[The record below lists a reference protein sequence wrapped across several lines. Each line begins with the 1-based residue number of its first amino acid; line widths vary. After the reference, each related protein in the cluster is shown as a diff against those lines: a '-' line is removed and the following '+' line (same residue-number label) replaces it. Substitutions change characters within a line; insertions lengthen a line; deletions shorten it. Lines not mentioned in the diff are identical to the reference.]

1 MSRADAHTPCR
12 LGDPI
17 PDAYVPLNCEITRAT
32 LASSTLSHTG
42 IDENFRGCEN
52 FRGVNSRPPFSSAS
66 ATAINGSGLPHTLAA
81 GRSNNTTNRS
91 KMCARDG
98 QKGG

>member
-42 IDENFRGCEN
+42 IDENFRG
-52 FRGVNSRPPFSSAS
+52 VNSRPPFSSAS

-81 GRSNNTTNRS
+81 GRSNTTNRS

>member
-66 ATAINGSGLPHTLAA
+66 AAIDGSGRPHTLAA
-81 GRSNNTTNRS
+81 GRSNTTNGS
-91 KMCARDG
+91 KMWAWDG